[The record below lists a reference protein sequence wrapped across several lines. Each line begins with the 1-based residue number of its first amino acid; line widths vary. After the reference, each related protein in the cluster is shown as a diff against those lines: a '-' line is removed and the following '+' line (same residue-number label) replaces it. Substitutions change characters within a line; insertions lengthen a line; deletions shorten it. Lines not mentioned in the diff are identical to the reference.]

1 MEESK
6 SPKQKKAEKSAS
18 SKRQKSSSQ
27 SQTKKNTKHR
37 IHQKMNAAKIEKTI
51 SNRILLLTLII
62 VSLFGGLWLRL
73 VDIQAIHHT
82 SYLQKQ
88 DDYTS
93 IKQYTMAPRGQIYD
107 VKGRVLAQTA
117 PSHNIVYIMPNNVD
131 DEDCLIHADRI
142 GEVFHLTTDDF
153 SLYELKD
160 AYLKYTTLLDP
171 TDPAWQGY
179 DLLSEEEL
187 LSYQNGTMNAST
199 FRQTQLRNL
208 EIDKINEANERKLIA
223 CAVYGRMMQNTSS
236 GQASVISED
245 VDDEDASYLI
255 EHKIEFPGFDIDFN
269 GWKREYPYGESLR
282 DILGSVST
290 STEGL
295 PENMVEHYL
304 AKGYPYNAQVGK
316 SGLEYQYDD
325 ILAGTAEIAKITY
338 DSNGLAKKEIL
349 QPAVK
354 GKDIYLSIDIDLQQT
369 LDQTLKTTLSRYGG
383 SANRQNFYSL
393 FMCMENPQT
402 GDVIAIS
409 GYQMDPYTRQLSY
422 FASGNYTNLVNP
434 GSCVK
439 GVSVY
444 MGQSEGVLEEGE
456 VIYDYRLNVGGRELG
471 SFRDH
476 GAVTDVSALSVSS
489 NVYMFHIAMR
499 LAGFDYE
506 PGKTFEV
513 ADVEKTIEKMRHYYS
528 LFGLGNVTGIDVPGE
543 VSVYSAAKNDAG
555 MILNYVI
562 GQLDTYTPLQMMQ
575 YAGVIASNGKM
586 YQPHFYQY
594 AKEVNSDQIFDL
606 KEDFLKSVLP
616 QENASHLS
624 RVQEGFAACVVDGN
638 CGTPLQEMS
647 HHMAAKTGT
656 AEVGDWTTANLIG
669 YGPVENPTVAYAC
682 SAPTSSVNSQNVSG
696 NICTTDV
703 VGPVLNKY
711 FELYPQ

>member
-1 MEESK
+1 MKENTDR
-6 SPKQKKAEKSAS
+6 QKKTLSNPS
-18 SKRQKSSSQ
+18 S
-27 SQTKKNTKHR
+27 NTKTPGKRR
-37 IHQKMNAAKIEKTI
+37 IRHKMGAAKIEKAI
-51 SNRILLLTLII
+51 SNRILILALVI
-62 VSLFGGLWLRL
+62 VSLFGGLWIRL
-73 VDIQAIHHT
+73 IDIQALHHT
-82 SYLQKQ
+82 AYLQKQ

-93 IKQYTMAPRGQIYD
+93 IKQYTSAPRGQIYD
-107 VKGRVLAQTA
+107 VKGRVLAQTVPA
-117 PSHNIVYIMPNNVD
+117 HHLVYTMPNNIEA
-131 DEDCLIHADRI
+131 EDCMLYADRM
-142 GEVFHLTTDDF
+142 GEVFDFELDEF
-153 SLYELKD
+153 SLSELKD
-160 AYLKYTTLLDP
+160 AYLRYTSQLDP
-171 TDPAWQGY
+171 SDPAWQGY
-179 DLLSEEEL
+179 DLLSEEEYAQ
-187 LSYQNGTMNAST
+187 YQSGMMSASA

-208 EIDKINEANERKLIA
+208 DYERIETADERKLIA
-223 CAVYGRMMQNTSS
+223 CAIYNRMIQNANS
-236 GQASVISED
+236 GQESVIRED
-245 VDDEDASYLI
+245 IDDEDAAYLV
-255 EHKIEFPGFDIDFN
+255 EHKIEFPGFDVDFN
-269 GWKREYPYGESLR
+269 GWKREYPYGESLS

-295 PENMVEHYL
+295 PETLAQEYL
-304 AKGYPYNAQVGK
+304 AKGYQYNAQVGK
-316 SGLEYQYDD
+316 SGLEYQYND
-325 ILAGTAEIAKITY
+325 ILAGTEEIAKITY

-349 QPAVK
+349 QPALK
-354 GKDIYLSIDIDLQQT
+354 GRDLYLSIDIDLQQT

-402 GDVIAIS
+402 GDVLAIS
-409 GYQMDPYTRQLSY
+409 GYQMNPTTRQLSY

-456 VIYDYRLNVGGRELG
+456 VIYDAMLNVGGRELG
-471 SFRDH
+471 SFHDH
-476 GAVTDVSALSVSS
+476 GPVSDVAALSVSS

-499 LAGFDYE
+499 LAGFEYA
-506 PGKTFEV
+506 PGKAFEIE
-513 ADVEKTIEKMRHYYS
+513 DVEGTIEKMRRYYS

-543 VSVYSAAKNDAG
+543 VSVYSAGKNDAG

-594 AKEVNSDQIFDL
+594 AKEVNSEEIFDVQ
-606 KEDFLKSVLP
+606 ENFLKSVLP
-616 QENASHLS
+616 QENASHLA

-638 CGTPLQEMS
+638 CGTPLQKMS
-647 HHMAAKTGT
+647 HNMAAKTGT
-656 AEVGDWTTANLIG
+656 AEVGQWTTANLIG
-669 YGPVENPTVAYAC
+669 YGPVENPTIAYAC

-703 VGPVLNKY
+703 VGPVLDKY

>member
-1 MEESK
+1 MKEDTNH
-6 SPKQKKAEKSAS
+6 QKKEGAKTGPTKRQIRHKMGAEK
-18 SKRQKSSSQ
+18 
-27 SQTKKNTKHR
+27 T
-37 IHQKMNAAKIEKTI
+37 EKAI
-51 SNRILLLTLII
+51 SNRILILALLI
-62 VSLFGGLWLRL
+62 VALFGGLWIRL
-73 VDIQAIHHT
+73 IDIQALNHT
-82 SYLQKQ
+82 TYLQKQ

-93 IKQYTMAPRGQIYD
+93 IKQYTSAPRGQIYD
-107 VKGRVLAQTA
+107 VKGRVLAHTVPA
-117 PSHNIVYIMPNNVD
+117 HHIVYTMPNNID
-131 DEDCLIHADRI
+131 AEDCMLYADRV
-142 GEVFHLTTDDF
+142 GEVFHFTLDEF
-153 SLYELKD
+153 SLSELKD
-160 AYLKYTTLLDP
+160 AYLRYTSQLDP
-171 TDPAWQGY
+171 SDPAWQGY
-179 DLLSEEEL
+179 DLLSEEEYAQ
-187 LSYQNGTMNAST
+187 YQSGIMSAST
-199 FRQTQLRNL
+199 LRQTQLKNL
-208 EIDKINEANERKLIA
+208 DYERIETADERKLIA
-223 CAVYGRMMQNTSS
+223 CAIYNRMIQNASS
-236 GQASVISED
+236 GQASVIRED
-245 VDDEDASYLI
+245 VDDEDAAYLI
-255 EHKIEFPGFDIDFN
+255 EHKIEFPGFDVDFN
-269 GWKREYPYGESLR
+269 GWKREYPYGESLS

-295 PENMVEHYL
+295 PETLAEEYL
-304 AKGYPYNAQVGK
+304 AKGYQYNAQVGK
-316 SGLEYQYDD
+316 SGLEYQYND
-325 ILAGTAEIAKITY
+325 ILTGTEEIAKITY

-354 GKDIYLSIDIDLQQT
+354 GRDLYLSIDIDLQQT

-383 SANRQNFYSL
+383 TANRQNFYSL
-393 FMCMENPQT
+393 FMCMEDPQT
-402 GDVIAIS
+402 GDVLAIS
-409 GYQMDPYTRQLSY
+409 GYQMNPTTRQLSY

-456 VIYDYRLNVGGRELG
+456 VIYDARLNVGGRELG

-476 GAVTDVSALSVSS
+476 GPVSDVSALSVSS

-499 LAGFDYE
+499 LAGFDYA
-506 PGKTFEV
+506 PGKAFEIE
-513 ADVEKTIEKMRHYYS
+513 DVEGTIEKMRQYYS

-543 VSVYSAAKNDAG
+543 VSVYSAGKNEEG

-594 AKEVNSDQIFDL
+594 AKEVNSDEIFDVQ
-606 KEDFLKSVLP
+606 ENFLKSVLP
-616 QENASHLS
+616 EENASHLS

-638 CGTPLQEMS
+638 CGTPLQKMS
-647 HHMAAKTGT
+647 HNMAAKTGT
-656 AEVGDWTTANLIG
+656 AEVGEWTTANLIG

-703 VGPVLNKY
+703 VGPVLDKY